1 MFKIHRMF
9 VEINCFMKL
18 GDMSIAI
25 HIRKPGKVPCLNV
38 ADNNTGLS
46 IETNCCSDFLVNKI
60 KSKKGLHKWL

>member
-25 HIRKPGKVPCLNV
+25 HIRKPGRVPCLNEV
-38 ADNNTGLS
+38 DNNIGLS
-46 IETNCCSDFLVNKI
+46 KEANCFSDFFCE
-60 KSKKGLHKWL
+60 